1 MSMRLLGSG
10 DPAKLEKIRNGWNK
24 FADEYTTNFE
34 PLTLAVAKRLFING
48 HNLLPNRPL
57 DIVEFGCGSGLFADY
72 YLRSRI
78 PIQSALLYDISDEML
93 HRARSRLDGH
103 KTQAS
108 VSIIRNT
115 PEILEALPDSSFDII
130 FANLFLNVVDNPVD
144 FLSLFRRVLRK
155 DGLVA
160 CSTNSNATIDS
171 IFDFWDDC
179 MAQVHPEVYKKHKF
193 KYQLGDDFEARR
205 TFKSAGFEVRM
216 ASMDKVRFPWSTVT
230 LDKIWAEPMNQA
242 SLKLLTPEQTAQ
254 LRQLLDERLKEDQQ
268 KRVIP
273 NLVQNTYWLRLAPE
287 TQAQNSC
294 SQAT

>member
-1 MSMRLLGSG
+1 
-10 DPAKLEKIRNGWNK
+10 
-24 FADEYTTNFE
+24 
-34 PLTLAVAKRLFING
+34 
-48 HNLLPNRPL
+48 
-57 DIVEFGCGSGLFADY
+57 
-72 YLRSRI
+72 
-78 PIQSALLYDISDEML
+78 
-93 HRARSRLDGH
+93 
-103 KTQAS
+103 
-108 VSIIRNT
+108 
-115 PEILEALPDSSFDII
+115 
-130 FANLFLNVVDNPVD
+130 VVDNPVD